1 MEVIYVEP
9 KVPLCN
15 LIKLKIAQVKFDI
28 NMCWDLEKNFWKTW
42 KIINEGNNENLTICW
57 KYTHRHTHN
66 IYIYIY
72 IYMHACRPL
81 GKKNKGRYFFSFC

>member
-28 NMCWDLEKNFWKTW
+28 NMCWDLEKNFWKT
-42 KIINEGNNENLTICW
+42 
-57 KYTHRHTHN
+57 
-66 IYIYIY
+66 
-72 IYMHACRPL
+72 
-81 GKKNKGRYFFSFC
+81 

>member
-1 MEVIYVEP
+1 
-9 KVPLCN
+9 
-15 LIKLKIAQVKFDI
+15 
-28 NMCWDLEKNFWKTW
+28 MCWDLEKNFWKTW

-72 IYMHACRPL
+72 IYACMPAI
-81 GKKNKGRYFFSFC
+81 KKEK